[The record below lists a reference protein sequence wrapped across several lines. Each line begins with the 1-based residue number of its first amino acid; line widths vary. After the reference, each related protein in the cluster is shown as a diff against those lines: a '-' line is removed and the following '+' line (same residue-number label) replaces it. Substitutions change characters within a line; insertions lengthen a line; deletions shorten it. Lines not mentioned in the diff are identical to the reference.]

1 MFLKQQNCKI
11 CSKPGITILN
21 VKFDDLEI
29 SKFFISEYDKKTSN
43 FLNKK
48 IGSKNFILKKCLKC
62 NFIWQTN
69 IPKKKFL
76 EEIYDQIIDSNE
88 SLKKSE
94 KIDIF
99 QKKYFETEIVFLQ
112 NFLKKKNLN
121 ILDFGAGWGTWL
133 TNVKRICPNIFAME
147 LSLKREKYLKKKKI
161 NVINYRRKSIYDDFF
176 HIVRLEQVLEH
187 LVDMN
192 EIVKNLRKML
202 KKNGILIIGVPN
214 GQKEIKSNVIKIR
227 KGPIQPLE
235 HLNCFNNKSLKL
247 FFKKNGFEP
256 ISIIEIILTFFRS
269 KRFDYNNI
277 RFILTMIK
285 NSLISTKINFVK
297 K

>member
-1 MFLKQQNCKI
+1 
-11 CSKPGITILN
+11 
-21 VKFDDLEI
+21 
-29 SKFFISEYDKKTSN
+29 
-43 FLNKK
+43 
-48 IGSKNFILKKCLKC
+48 
-62 NFIWQTN
+62 
-69 IPKKKFL
+69 
-76 EEIYDQIIDSNE
+76 
-88 SLKKSE
+88 
-94 KIDIF
+94 
-99 QKKYFETEIVFLQ
+99 
-112 NFLKKKNLN
+112 
-121 ILDFGAGWGTWL
+121 
-133 TNVKRICPNIFAME
+133 ME

>member
-1 MFLKQQNCKI
+1 M
-11 CSKPGITILN
+11 
-21 VKFDDLEI
+21 
-29 SKFFISEYDKKTSN
+29 
-43 FLNKK
+43 
-48 IGSKNFILKKCLKC
+48 
-62 NFIWQTN
+62 
-69 IPKKKFL
+69 
-76 EEIYDQIIDSNE
+76 
-88 SLKKSE
+88 
-94 KIDIF
+94 
-99 QKKYFETEIVFLQ
+99 
-112 NFLKKKNLN
+112 
-121 ILDFGAGWGTWL
+121 
-133 TNVKRICPNIFAME
+133 
-147 LSLKREKYLKKKKI
+147 
-161 NVINYRRKSIYDDFF
+161 
-176 HIVRLEQVLEH
+176 EH